1 MTEQLIPLMNS
12 LADIMDE
19 ETDLLARGDWP
30 PDNDALASAKMRLT
44 GALEA
49 MLAEQERTAPEWL
62 STIAIDGPL
71 AGAIGR
77 VRDSAVMNA
86 NMLSRQIDLSQ
97 ELLAE
102 IAREAGRIG
111 GTRQQIY
118 RRGGQLD
125 RRDDPPPVTL
135 NTRL

>member
-1 MTEQLIPLMNS
+1 MSDQLVGLMNS
-12 LADIMDE
+12 LTDIMDE

-30 PDNDALASAKMRLT
+30 PDNEALASAKIRLT

-49 MLAEQERTAPEWL
+49 LLAEQERTAPEWL
-62 STIAIDGPL
+62 ADVPT
-71 AGAIGR
+71 
-77 VRDSAVMNA
+77 DSALAAAIPRLRTSAAANA
-86 NMLSRQIDLSQ
+86 DLLTRQIGLSQ

-102 IAREAGRIG
+102 IAREAGRLG
-111 GTRQQIY
+111 GTRQQTY

-125 RRDDPPPVTL
+125 RRDDPPPVTI